1 MKILS
6 NQDRQIMEI
15 LINSNQKKTKLIVSH
30 FLKRHYKKIIET
42 KDYIFAEGDIPIALV
57 AHMDTVFEK
66 DITSN
71 GRELYYDEKHNVMFS
86 PHGAGFDD
94 KAGVFAIL
102 QIIKG
107 GQKPHVIFTTDEE
120 YGALGAMKLSK
131 LDCPFTNL
139 KYIIQLDRR
148 GSDDCVFYECD
159 NEEFVEYI
167 ESFGFTWNYGSF
179 TDISEL
185 CPPWQIAGVNL
196 SVGYRDE
203 HSATEV
209 LFVGQLLSTIS
220 KVKKMLNA
228 AAEAPVFKY
237 IPMANTPY
245 GKDWYTWNKNT
256 YSWSDSNEV
265 MKCHNCKKYFMEE
278 ELFPA
283 VMLDKT
289 TKFFCPD
296 CLVDNV
302 AWCSECGS
310 AFEKYSLEAPSTG
323 ICPIC
328 EDLEEKIKN
337 DRSKVKV

>member
-1 MKILS
+1 MKTFKNSELKTFEQLASLTQNSLKKVLS
-6 NQDRQIMEI
+6 
-15 LINSNQKKTKLIVSH
+15 S
-30 FLKRHYKKIIET
+30 FLKRHYPKVIET
-42 KDYIFAEGDIPIALV
+42 KEYIYAEGEIPIALV
-57 AHMDTVFEK
+57 AHMDTVFKKPPSE
-66 DITSN
+66 IFF
-71 GRELYYDEKHNVMFS
+71 DERHNVMFS
-86 PHGAGFDD
+86 PQGLGADD
-94 KAGVFAIL
+94 RAGVFAII
-102 QIIKG
+102 QIIRG

-120 YGALGAMKLSK
+120 YGALGAMELSK

-148 GSDDCVFYECD
+148 GSDDCVFYDCD
-159 NEEFVEYI
+159 NEDFVEYI

-185 CPPWQIAGVNL
+185 CPSWKIAGVNL

-203 HSATEV
+203 HSETEV
-209 LFVGQLLSTIS
+209 LFVGQLLATIN

-228 AAEAPVFKY
+228 ASEAPVFKY

-256 YSWSDSNEV
+256 YSWSDNNEV

-302 AWCSECGS
+302 SWCNDCGS
-310 AFEKYSLEAPSTG
+310 AFEKYSPEAPNTG

-328 EDLEEKIKN
+328 KDLEEKTKN
-337 DRSKVKV
+337 DRTKVKV

>member
-1 MKILS
+1 MKTFKNSELKTFEQLASLTQNSLKKVLS
-6 NQDRQIMEI
+6 
-15 LINSNQKKTKLIVSH
+15 S
-30 FLKRHYKKIIET
+30 FLKRHYPKVIET
-42 KDYIFAEGDIPIALV
+42 KEYIYAEGEIPIALV
-57 AHMDTVFEK
+57 AHMDTVFKKPPSE
-66 DITSN
+66 IFF
-71 GRELYYDEKHNVMFS
+71 DERHNVIWS
-86 PHGAGFDD
+86 PQGLGADD
-94 KAGVFAIL
+94 RAGIFAIV
-102 QIIKG
+102 QIIRG

-120 YGALGAMKLSK
+120 YGALGAMELSK

-148 GSDDCVFYECD
+148 GSDDCVFYDCD
-159 NEEFVEYI
+159 NEDFVEYI

-209 LFVGQLLSTIS
+209 LFVGQLLATIS

-302 AWCSECGS
+302 AWCNECGS
-310 AFEKYSLEAPSTG
+310 AFEKYSPEAPNTG

-328 EDLEEKIKN
+328 EDLEEKTKN
-337 DRSKVKV
+337 DRSKIKV

>member
-1 MKILS
+1 MKTFKNSELKTFEQLASLTQNSLKKVLS
-6 NQDRQIMEI
+6 
-15 LINSNQKKTKLIVSH
+15 S
-30 FLKRHYKKIIET
+30 FLKRHYPKVIET
-42 KDYIFAEGDIPIALV
+42 KDYIYAEGEIPIALV
-57 AHMDTVFEK
+57 AHMDTVFKKPPSE
-66 DITSN
+66 IFF
-71 GRELYYDEKHNVMFS
+71 DERHNVMFS
-86 PHGAGFDD
+86 PQGLGADD
-94 KAGVFAIL
+94 RAGVFAII
-102 QIIKG
+102 QIIRG

-120 YGALGAMKLSK
+120 YGALGAMELSK

-148 GSDDCVFYECD
+148 GSDDCVFYDCD
-159 NEEFVEYI
+159 NEDFVEYI

-185 CPPWQIAGVNL
+185 CPSWKIAGVNL

-209 LFVGQLLSTIS
+209 LFVGQLLATIS

-302 AWCSECGS
+302 AWCKECGS
-310 AFEKYSLEAPSTG
+310 AFEKYSPEAPNTG

-328 EDLEEKIKN
+328 EDLEEKTKN
-337 DRSKVKV
+337 DRPKAKV

>member
-1 MKILS
+1 MKTFKNSELKTFEQLASLTQNSLKKVLS
-6 NQDRQIMEI
+6 
-15 LINSNQKKTKLIVSH
+15 S
-30 FLKRHYKKIIET
+30 FLKRHYQKVIEA
-42 KDYIFAEGDIPIALV
+42 KEYIYAEGEIPIALV
-57 AHMDTVFEK
+57 AHMDTVFKKPPSE
-66 DITSN
+66 IFF
-71 GRELYYDEKHNVMFS
+71 DERHNVVWS
-86 PHGAGFDD
+86 PQGLGADD
-94 KAGVFAIL
+94 RAGVFAIV
-102 QIIKG
+102 QIIRG

-220 KVKKMLNA
+220 KVKKMLND

-302 AWCSECGS
+302 AWCNECGS

>member
-1 MKILS
+1 MKTFKNSELKTFEQLASLTQNSLKKVLS
-6 NQDRQIMEI
+6 
-15 LINSNQKKTKLIVSH
+15 S
-30 FLKRHYKKIIET
+30 FLKRHYPKVIET
-42 KDYIFAEGDIPIALV
+42 KDYIYAEGEIPIALV
-57 AHMDTVFEK
+57 AHMDTVFKKPPSE
-66 DITSN
+66 IFF
-71 GRELYYDEKHNVMFS
+71 DERHNVMFS
-86 PHGAGFDD
+86 PQGLGADD
-94 KAGVFAIL
+94 RAGVFAII
-102 QIIKG
+102 QIIRG

-120 YGALGAMKLSK
+120 YGALGAMELSK

-139 KYIIQLDRR
+139 KYIVQLDRR
-148 GSDDCVFYECD
+148 GSDDCVFYDCD
-159 NEEFVEYI
+159 NEDFVGYI

-185 CPPWQIAGVNL
+185 CPSWKIAGVNL

-203 HSATEV
+203 HSETEV
-209 LFVGQLLSTIS
+209 LFVGQLLATIS

-302 AWCSECGS
+302 AWCNECGS
-310 AFEKYSLEAPSTG
+310 AFEKYSPEAPNTG
-323 ICPIC
+323 ICPMC
-328 EDLEEKIKN
+328 EDLEEKTKN
-337 DRSKVKV
+337 DRSKIKV